1 MNSYDVDLERGPVRL
16 VGRYSGYDKKGRYNA
31 FTYDKLYDVP
41 VSRHTYGGMRKK
53 KKSFL
58 DKLQELKENCCENCS
73 VQ

>member
-16 VGRYSGYDKKGRYNA
+16 VGRYNGYSKKGRYNA

-41 VSRHTYGGMRKK
+41 VTRNIYTGKR

-58 DKLQELKENCCENCS
+58 AKLQELKDNCCQNCNI
-73 VQ
+73 Q